1 MRWKIEAAIF
11 CFVYFASGNTKI
23 PTIINIKSNNLMKK
37 IAMLVLLAG
46 LSLVARAQDVTL
58 KGVVTD
64 SGNQPVV
71 GAFVVQQGTSNGTM
85 TGAEGNFTLSA
96 PAGCTVEIS
105 CISFVEATAISGPAI
120 V

>member
-1 MRWKIEAAIF
+1 
-11 CFVYFASGNTKI
+11 
-23 PTIINIKSNNLMKK
+23 MKK

-105 CISFVEATAISGPAI
+105 CISYRSQTVINHGEQNLVI
-120 V
+120 VL